1 MRVTTSN
8 RKNLTSPFADQRR
21 RGFGWL
27 LFSDFV
33 EEEFR
38 QYYAQSNIQRGRLI
52 PVLAIAVTLISFGV
66 RLADGTV
73 SMSLVAF
80 DFCIM
85 VPILI
90 ATLYLSTQPQRH
102 HLYQTMLAVSTLL
115 IGMFITSVVTRAS
128 MGGLPYYF
136 AVEIAWLFVI
146 WLILGLP
153 FRHAASVA
161 LLLSATYMYGS
172 YHWNFD
178 FNETPFTLLM
188 LIVVNGIGAFCCYQ
202 LEYAV
207 RRSFLE
213 SKVLGQLAERD
224 GLTGLY
230 NRRSYDEY
238 IDRLWRQSRREQ
250 TQLTFMLIDID
261 YFKPYNDFY
270 GHQAGDDALR
280 AVADVISSC
289 AQRPLDFVARYGGE
303 EFGVVLY
310 GPAQEYGRELPEQ
323 LREAVLDLKIPHEQ
337 SAVQQYLTVSIG
349 VALMLPGTDRS
360 LAGAIQ
366 MADEA
371 LYQAKEEGRNRV
383 VVRESSNAHIQTG
396 KFRAIKQS
404 RGRAG

>member
-1 MRVTTSN
+1 VIRTK
-8 RKNLTSPFADQRR
+8 RKIPTSPYADQLK
-21 RGFGWL
+21 RGFRWL
-27 LFSDFV
+27 RFSDFV

-66 RLADGTV
+66 RLAEGTV
-73 SMSLVAF
+73 SGSLLLF
-80 DFCIM
+80 DFGLM
-85 VPILI
+85 LPILG
-90 ATLYLSTQPQRH
+90 ATLYLSADPGRH
-102 HLYQTMLAVSTLL
+102 RIYQAMLAISTLL
-115 IGMFITSVVTRAS
+115 IGMFITSIVTRAS
-128 MGGLPYYF
+128 IGGLPYYF
-136 AVEIAWLFVI
+136 AVEVAWLFVI

-153 FRHAASVA
+153 FRHAAAVA
-161 LLLSATYMYGS
+161 LTLSTTYMYGS
-172 YHWNFD
+172 YLWNFE
-178 FNETPFTLLM
+178 FNETSFSLLM

-202 LEYAV
+202 LEFAV
-207 RRSFLE
+207 RRSFLD
-213 SKVLGQLAERD
+213 SKFLGQLAERD

-238 IDRLWRQSRREQ
+238 IERLWRQSRREQ

-261 YFKPYNDFY
+261 YFKPYNDYY

-280 AVADVISSC
+280 AVGEVISGS

-310 GPAQEYGRELPEQ
+310 GPAHEYGRELPEQ
-323 LREAVLDLKIPHEQ
+323 LREAVMALKIPHER
-337 SAVQQYLTVSIG
+337 STVSQYLTVSIG
-349 VALMLPGTDRS
+349 VALVLPGTDRS

-383 VVRESSNAHIQTG
+383 VLKESSNAHIQTG
-396 KFRAIKQS
+396 KFRVARRL
-404 RGRAG
+404 RG